1 MFTLKK
7 TIFKIWLFASLTTGF
22 YACTPTME
30 KLQTDALRYNFGNI
44 LDISLT
50 PDSTVRRVGCF
61 TDAGS
66 WMGFTLPQ
74 AEKWINGFCG
84 PFSIDN
90 RIWFALSAIEVH
102 FADKTEAWVPD
113 SVSYFPG
120 EIYMKS
126 SSASGS
132 IEQRMNF
139 VNNTTALLQV
149 SGDTDCGFSFNDKEW
164 NSQVTLKQ
172 ENQSIT
178 AYHPN
183 GEIVQ
188 LTFMPDVTLSCDGK
202 HYTAH
207 TQPDCRQT
215 YVALSFYFTDE
226 ELASGTQRSIALLQN
241 PQPALTANA
250 ERWQEYLQKILRNDL
265 KHEYDRIAVKS
276 VVTLISNWRTH
287 REGLLHEGVIPS
299 HAVPYF
305 IGFWAWDSWRFS
317 AALARFAPELA
328 KNNIRAMFDYQLPDG
343 MIIDCIYTNPA
354 ENNARDSKPP
364 LVCWA
369 VDEIFAHNQDTA
381 FVKEMYPQLL
391 AYYKWWYKKR
401 DHNRNGMCE
410 FGATDGTLEAARW
423 ESGMDN
429 AIRFDQATMLKNGPD
444 AWSLNQESI
453 DLNAYLAFEC
463 RLLKKF
469 AKLTGNTFDGPDYIN
484 KVADY
489 FFDDKIGWFCDRRI
503 PNESFIEE
511 PACEGY
517 TPFWVQIASKE
528 QMEKALALFTD
539 TTKFSTYIP
548 FPTAAADNPQCDPN
562 GYWRG
567 PIWLDQTYQAI
578 KGLRNYG
585 YKELAD
591 RYTQQVFDR
600 CQGLTGDA
608 PIHENYGTHNGE
620 RLQASHFS
628 WSASHLLMMYED
640 LGK

>member
-1 MFTLKK
+1 MKK
-7 TIFKIWLFASLTTGF
+7 TLIKAFLFSGLLAGLA
-22 YACTPTME
+22 ACG
-30 KLQTDALRYNFGNI
+30 QTQQDSHGNDIRYRFGGI

-50 PDSTVRRVGCF
+50 PDSTVRRAGCF

-66 WMGFTLPQ
+66 WMGFTIPQ
-74 AEKWINGFCG
+74 ADKWVNGFCG

-90 RIWFALSAIEVH
+90 RIWFVQSAVQVD
-102 FADKTEAWVPD
+102 FLDGTGQMTPD

-120 EIYMKS
+120 EVYMAS
-126 SSASGS
+126 SSEKGT

-139 VNNTTALLQV
+139 VSSSTALLQV
-149 SGDTDCGFSFNDKEW
+149 TGSADNGFSFTGKDW
-164 NSQVTLKQ
+164 NSNVRLEQ
-172 ENQSIT
+172 ENQTVT

-188 LTFMPDVTLSCDGK
+188 LTFTPDVTLSCDGK
-202 HYTAH
+202 NYVGR
-207 TQPDCRQT
+207 TQPGCRQT
-215 YVALSFYFTDE
+215 NVAVSFYFANE
-226 ELASGTQRSIALLQN
+226 ELASGSQKAMALLQN
-241 PQPALTANA
+241 PQPELDANA
-250 ERWQEYLQKILRNDL
+250 DRWQGYLQKILRKDM
-265 KHEYDRIAVKS
+265 KPEYDRVAVKS

-287 REGLLHEGVIPS
+287 RGGLLHEGVIPS
-299 HAVPYF
+299 HSVTYF
-305 IGFWAWDSWRFS
+305 TGFWAWDSWRFS

-369 VDEIFAHNQDTA
+369 VDEIFTLNQDTA

-391 AYYKWWYKKR
+391 AYYKWWYNKR

-410 FGATDGTLEAARW
+410 FGSTDGTLEAAGW

-429 AIRFDQATMLKNGPD
+429 AIRFDNAKMLKNGED
-444 AWSLNQESI
+444 AWSLNQESV

-463 RLLKKF
+463 LLLKKF
-469 AKLTGNTFDGPDYIN
+469 AALIGTTFNGPDYGD

-489 FFDDKIGWFCDRRI
+489 FFNEKIGWFCDRRI
-503 PNESFIEE
+503 DDGSFIEE

-517 TPFWVQIASKE
+517 TPFWVQIATNE
-528 QMEKALALFTD
+528 QMDKALVLLTD
-539 TTKFSTYIP
+539 TAKFSTYIP
-548 FPTAAADNPQCDPN
+548 FPTASADNPKCDPN

-585 YKELAD
+585 HKDLAD
-591 RYTQQVFDR
+591 KYTRQVFDR

-640 LGK
+640 YGK

>member
-1 MFTLKK
+1 MKK
-7 TIFKIWLFASLTTGF
+7 TLIKAFLFSGLLAGLA
-22 YACTPTME
+22 ACG
-30 KLQTDALRYNFGNI
+30 QTQQDSHGNDIRYRFGGI

-50 PDSTVRRVGCF
+50 PDSTVRRAGCF

-66 WMGFTLPQ
+66 WMGFTIPQ
-74 AEKWINGFCG
+74 ADKWVNGFCG

-90 RIWFALSAIEVH
+90 RIWFAQSAVQVD
-102 FADKTEAWVPD
+102 FLDGTGQMTPD

-120 EIYMKS
+120 EVYMAS
-126 SSASGS
+126 SSEKGT

-139 VNNTTALLQV
+139 VSSSTALLQV
-149 SGDTDCGFSFNDKEW
+149 TGSADNGFSFTGKDW
-164 NSQVTLKQ
+164 NSNVRLEQ
-172 ENQSIT
+172 ENQTVT

-188 LTFMPDVTLSCDGK
+188 LTFTPDVTLSCDGK
-202 HYTAH
+202 NYVGR
-207 TQPDCRQT
+207 TQPGCRQT
-215 YVALSFYFTDE
+215 NVAVSFYFANE
-226 ELASGTQRSIALLQN
+226 ELASGSQKAMALLQN
-241 PQPALTANA
+241 PQPELDANA
-250 ERWQEYLQKILRNDL
+250 DRWQGYLQKILRKDM
-265 KHEYDRIAVKS
+265 KPEYDRVAVKS

-287 REGLLHEGVIPS
+287 RGGLLHEGVIPS
-299 HAVPYF
+299 HSVTYF
-305 IGFWAWDSWRFS
+305 TGFWAWDSWRFS

-369 VDEIFAHNQDTA
+369 VDEIFTLNQDTA

-391 AYYKWWYKKR
+391 AYYKWWYNKR

-410 FGATDGTLEAARW
+410 FGSTDGTLEAAGW

-429 AIRFDQATMLKNGPD
+429 AIRFDNAKMLKNGED
-444 AWSLNQESI
+444 AWSLNQESV

-469 AKLTGNTFDGPDYIN
+469 AALIGTTFNGPDYGD

-489 FFDDKIGWFCDRRI
+489 FFDDKIGWFCDRRTDDG
-503 PNESFIEE
+503 SFIEE

-517 TPFWVQIASKE
+517 TPFWVQIATKE
-528 QMEKALALFTD
+528 QMDKALVLLTD
-539 TTKFSTYIP
+539 TAKFSTYIP
-548 FPTAAADNPQCDPN
+548 FPTASADNPKCDPN

-585 YKELAD
+585 HKDLAD
-591 RYTQQVFDR
+591 KYTRQVFDR

-640 LGK
+640 YGK

>member
-1 MFTLKK
+1 MKK
-7 TIFKIWLFASLTTGF
+7 TLIKAFLFSGLLAGLA
-22 YACTPTME
+22 ACG
-30 KLQTDALRYNFGNI
+30 QTQQDSHGNDIRYRFGGI

-50 PDSTVRRVGCF
+50 PDSTVRRAGCF

-66 WMGFTLPQ
+66 WMGFTIPQ
-74 AEKWINGFCG
+74 ADKWVNGFCG

-90 RIWFALSAIEVH
+90 RIWFVQSAVQVD
-102 FADKTEAWVPD
+102 FLDGTGQMTPD

-120 EIYMKS
+120 EVYMAS
-126 SSASGS
+126 SSEKGT

-139 VNNTTALLQV
+139 VSSSTALLQV
-149 SGDTDCGFSFNDKEW
+149 TGSADNGFSFTGKDW
-164 NSQVTLKQ
+164 NSNVRLEQ
-172 ENQSIT
+172 ENQTVT

-188 LTFMPDVTLSCDGK
+188 LTFTPDVTLSCDGK
-202 HYTAH
+202 NYVGR
-207 TQPDCRQT
+207 TQPGCRQT
-215 YVALSFYFTDE
+215 NVAVSFYFANE
-226 ELASGTQRSIALLQN
+226 ELASGSQKAMALLQN
-241 PQPALTANA
+241 PQPELDANA
-250 ERWQEYLQKILRNDL
+250 DRWQGYLQKILRKDM
-265 KHEYDRIAVKS
+265 KPEYDRVAVKS

-287 REGLLHEGVIPS
+287 RGGLLHEGVIPS
-299 HAVPYF
+299 HSVTYF
-305 IGFWAWDSWRFS
+305 TGFWAWDSWRFS

-369 VDEIFAHNQDTA
+369 VDEIFTLNQDTA

-391 AYYKWWYKKR
+391 AYYKWWYNKR

-410 FGATDGTLEAARW
+410 FGSTDGTLEAAGW

-429 AIRFDQATMLKNGPD
+429 AIRFDNAKMLKNGED
-444 AWSLNQESI
+444 AWSLNQESV

-469 AKLTGNTFDGPDYIN
+469 AALIGTTFNGPDYGD

-489 FFDDKIGWFCDRRI
+489 FFNEKIGWFCDRRI
-503 PNESFIEE
+503 DDGSFIEE

-517 TPFWVQIASKE
+517 TPFWVQIATKE
-528 QMEKALALFTD
+528 QMDKALVLLTD
-539 TTKFSTYIP
+539 TAKFSTYIP
-548 FPTAAADNPQCDPN
+548 FPTASADNPKCDPN

-585 YKELAD
+585 HKDLAD
-591 RYTQQVFDR
+591 KYTRQVFDR

-640 LGK
+640 YGK

>member
-1 MFTLKK
+1 MKRTILK
-7 TIFKIWLFASLTTGF
+7 TWLFSSLIAGLS
-22 YACTPTME
+22 ACT
-30 KLQTDALRYNFGNI
+30 QTTQEPHTDDLRYNFGNI
-44 LDISLT
+44 LNISLT
-50 PDSTVRRVGCF
+50 PDSTVRRAGCF

-74 AEKWINGFCG
+74 TYKWVNGFCG

-90 RIWFALSAIEVH
+90 RIWFAQSATTVN
-102 FADKTEAWVPD
+102 FADKTESFSPD

-120 EIYMKS
+120 EVYMKS

-139 VNNTTALLQV
+139 VNSSTALLQV
-149 SGDTDCGFSFNDKEW
+149 TTDADCELYFSGKEW

-172 ENQSIT
+172 EEQTIT

-188 LTFMPDVTLSCDGK
+188 LTFMPDITLTCDGK
-202 HYTAH
+202 NYTAR
-207 TQPDCRQT
+207 TQPGCKQT
-215 YVALSFYFTDE
+215 QIALSFYFTDE
-226 ELASGTQRSIALLQN
+226 ELNSGTQRSIALLQN
-241 PQPALTANA
+241 PQPALDANA
-250 ERWQEYLQKILRNDL
+250 ERWQGYLQKVLRNDL
-265 KHEYDRIAVKS
+265 KQEYDRIAAKA

-328 KNNIRAMFDYQLPDG
+328 KNNIRAMFDYQQPDG

-369 VDEIFAHNQDTA
+369 VDEIFTHNQDTA

-391 AYYKWWYKKR
+391 AYYKWWYQKR
-401 DHNRNGMCE
+401 DHNHNGMCE
-410 FGATDGTLEAARW
+410 FGATDGTLEAAGW

-429 AIRFDQATMLKNGPD
+429 AIRFDNAKMLQNGPD
-444 AWSLNQESI
+444 AWSLDQESV

-469 AKLTGNTFDGPDYIN
+469 AKLTGNTFDGPDYSE

-489 FFDDKIGWFCDRRI
+489 FFNDKIGWFCDRRI
-503 PNESFIEE
+503 ADGSFIEE

-528 QMEKALALFTD
+528 QMDKALSLFTD

-548 FPTAAADNPQCDPN
+548 FPTAAADNPKCDPN

-585 YKELAD
+585 YKDLAD
-591 RYTQQVFDR
+591 KYTMQVFDR

-628 WSASHLLMMYED
+628 WSASHLLMMYEEINR
-640 LGK
+640 

>member
-1 MFTLKK
+1 MKRTILK
-7 TIFKIWLFASLTTGF
+7 TWLFSSLIAGLS
-22 YACTPTME
+22 ACT
-30 KLQTDALRYNFGNI
+30 QTTQEPHTDDLRYNFGNI
-44 LDISLT
+44 LNISLT
-50 PDSTVRRVGCF
+50 PDSTVRRAGCF

-74 AEKWINGFCG
+74 TDKWVNGFCG

-90 RIWFALSAIEVH
+90 RIWFAQSATTVN
-102 FADKTEAWVPD
+102 FADKAESFSPD

-120 EIYMKS
+120 EVYMKS

-139 VNNTTALLQV
+139 VNSSTALLQV
-149 SGDTDCGFSFNDKEW
+149 TTDADCELYFSGKEW

-172 ENQSIT
+172 EEQTIT

-188 LTFMPDVTLSCDGK
+188 LTFMPDITLTCDGK
-202 HYTAH
+202 NYTAR
-207 TQPDCRQT
+207 TQPGCKQT
-215 YVALSFYFTDE
+215 QIALSFYFTDE
-226 ELASGTQRSIALLQN
+226 ELNSGTQRSIALLQN
-241 PQPALTANA
+241 PQPALDANA
-250 ERWQEYLQKILRNDL
+250 ERWQGYLQKVLRNDL
-265 KHEYDRIAVKS
+265 KQEYDRIAAKA

-328 KNNIRAMFDYQLPDG
+328 KNNIRAMFDYQQPDG

-369 VDEIFAHNQDTA
+369 VDEIFTHNQDTA

-391 AYYKWWYKKR
+391 AYYKWWYQKR
-401 DHNRNGMCE
+401 DHNHNGMCE
-410 FGATDGTLEAARW
+410 FGATDGTLEAAGW

-429 AIRFDQATMLKNGPD
+429 AIRFDNAKMLQNGPD
-444 AWSLNQESI
+444 AWSLDQESV

-469 AKLTGNTFDGPDYIN
+469 AKLTGNTFDGPDYSE

-489 FFDDKIGWFCDRRI
+489 FFNDKIGWFCDRRI
-503 PNESFIEE
+503 ADGSFIEE

-528 QMEKALALFTD
+528 QMDKALSLFTD

-548 FPTAAADNPQCDPN
+548 FPTAAADNPKCDPN

-585 YKELAD
+585 YKDLAD
-591 RYTQQVFDR
+591 KYTMQVFDR

-628 WSASHLLMMYED
+628 WSASHLLMMYEEVNR
-640 LGK
+640 